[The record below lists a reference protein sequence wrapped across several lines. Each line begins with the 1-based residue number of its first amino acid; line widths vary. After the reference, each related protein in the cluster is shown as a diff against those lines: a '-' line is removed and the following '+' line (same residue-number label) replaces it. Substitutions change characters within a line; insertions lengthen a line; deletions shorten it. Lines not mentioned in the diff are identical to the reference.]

1 MGSYDPEMDG
11 YVPPDISLA
20 DLTLGDKI
28 GEGSFGDVYRAVVA
42 DPNGGPPIAAIA
54 KAYKKNVRGR
64 DWFSF
69 YADERAVCRRL
80 AEVGCAGVA
89 PFLGVCGSD
98 AYLVWAD
105 VGVVT
110 LSAALERDA
119 GSIPTGN
126 GNGNG
131 NESGARAH
139 PLRHVADAVG
149 LGPDADAATTW
160 RALAR
165 GLIAANIEMHRAGVV
180 HRDVKPDNAVLTS
193 PAAGSLGGCVAL
205 IDLGAC
211 ADFETGQGC
220 DGDEAVFDPTY
231 GAPEQFVRERKA
243 GIAGG
248 FAGMFAAVA
257 GDASAGIVATG
268 APPTPAFD
276 AFSVGL
282 ALLRAAVPALHPA
295 GAMKLA
301 RAAMDAAAERV
312 DAGTA
317 TEGDSVLGEWAASP
331 GSASCDFGLLDE
343 VGGWELVEG
352 LATWDPERRMT
363 LQEAAE
369 HPCLQEDR

>member
-126 GNGNG
+126 GNGN
-131 NESGARAH
+131 ESGARAH

-165 GLIAANIEMHRAGVV
+165 GLIAANLEMHRAGVV

-248 FAGMFAAVA
+248 FAGLFAAVA

-369 HPCLQEDR
+369 HPCLQED